1 MPNNLLEVYPQVFKR
16 SVERSDPLLYAKT
29 TPENVYQ
36 SALRQNRPLFR
47 YMMRDLMLPGSGI
60 LGYENLRALHEHVS
74 RGQSALILSAHF
86 SNFDVPA
93 LYYLLNRHGEEGRRI
108 FESIVF
114 IAGRKLTEGSREVKA
129 MAEMFNRVVI
139 SAKGHSMSPE
149 EVQEAMAIN
158 KASQKTIGHMQK
170 QGKIFL
176 VYPTG
181 TRSRLNDPHSHNGIR
196 EIYNYIRK
204 FDYIQCCGISGLI
217 LPARDDVPMT
227 GEYPRKDV
235 VQYAFGKV
243 YKTEEY
249 LSQVEG
255 AITDANADRKQVVV
269 DTVVNEIYS
278 LGFDPR
284 KATVFF
290 LIKYNPYAI
299 AVANTYHNVID
310 TVEERLSHFKAA
322 VVTQLIAKVKLPVI
336 ARTRSFRE
344 ALKNLFN

>member
-227 GEYPRKDV
+227 GEYPRKDTV
-235 VQYAFGKV
+235 HYSFGKV
-243 YKTEEY
+243 HSAHEFIERHEAK
-249 LSQVEG
+249 
-255 AITDANADRKQVVV
+255 ITDTATDRKQFVV
-269 DTVVNEIYS
+269 DRVVDEIYS

-284 KATVFF
+284 KWAPFV

-299 AVANTYHNVID
+299 AMANAYHNL
-310 TVEERLSHFKAA
+310 VEGAETRLVHFKTAA
-322 VVTQLIAKVKLPVI
+322 VTQFIAKIKLPVI

-344 ALKNLFN
+344 ALKSLFS